1 MELAQDSMKNVIDL
15 GTYFHILIGAKTCMT
30 NEVNQLVQ
38 LGIGHV
44 SLLKQLC
51 VDGVSDEISC

>member
-1 MELAQDSMKNVIDL
+1 MKNVIDL
-15 GTYFHILIGAKTCMT
+15 GTYFHILVGANTTMT
-30 NEVNQLVQ
+30 NELNQQVE

-51 VDGVSDEISC
+51 VDGVSDEVS